1 MKINNKLKQI
11 AELVLPNSFL
21 LDVGCDHA
29 LLDIYLVNKNV
40 RSIASDINILPLEKA
55 KENIKKYGVENKIT
69 LKVGDGLEHLT
80 NEIDTIVISGMGGIL
95 IKDIIKKDINKISNQ
110 KIITCPNN
118 DGDVL
123 RKFMTSNGFKI
134 EQEILVKD
142 KYIYE
147 IIVFVKG
154 YEKYSKKEIMYG
166 KYFIHDDLHKEYFT
180 KKIDTLIS
188 IKNNLPKKHF
198 IKKIELTKKIRGLK
212 SII

>member
-29 LLDIYLVNKNV
+29 LLDIYLTNKNV
-40 RSIASDINILPLEKA
+40 RCIGSDINILPLEKA
-55 KENIKKYGVENKIT
+55 KENIKKYRVEDKIT

-95 IKDIIKKDINKISNQ
+95 IKDIIKKDLNKIGNQ

-118 DGDVL
+118 DSYVL

-134 EQEILVKD
+134 EKEILVKD

-147 IIVFVKG
+147 IIVFIKG
-154 YEKYSKKEIMYG
+154 IEKYSTKEIMYG
-166 KYFIHDDLHKEYFT
+166 KYFIHDDLYKEYFT

-198 IKKIELTKKIRGLK
+198 IKKMELTKKIRGLK
-212 SII
+212 NII

>member
-40 RSIASDINILPLEKA
+40 RSIASDINKLPLEKA
-55 KENIKKYGVENKIT
+55 SENIKKYNVQDKIT
-69 LKVGDGLEHLT
+69 LKIGDGLEHLT
-80 NEIDTIVISGMGGIL
+80 SEVDTIVISGMGGIL
-95 IKDIIKKDINKISNQ
+95 IKDIIKKDLSKITNQ

-118 DGDVL
+118 DSDIL
-123 RKFMTSNGFKI
+123 RKFMMLNGFKI
-134 EQEILVKD
+134 EQEVLVKD

-154 YEKYSKKEIMYG
+154 FERLSKKEIMYG
-166 KYFIHDDLHKEYFT
+166 KYFIHDYLYKEYFS
-180 KKIDTLIS
+180 KKLDTLIS
-188 IKNNLPKKHF
+188 IRNNLPKKHF
-198 IKKIELTKKIRGLK
+198 IKRIELTKKIRRLK
-212 SII
+212 NII

>member
-29 LLDIYLVNKNV
+29 LLDIYLTNKNV
-40 RSIASDINILPLEKA
+40 RSIASDINKLPLEKA
-55 KENIKKYGVENKIT
+55 SENIKKYRVEDKIT

-95 IKDIIKKDINKISNQ
+95 IKDIIKKDLNKIGNQ

-118 DGDVL
+118 DSDVL

-147 IIVFVKG
+147 VIVFVRG
-154 YEKYSKKEIMYG
+154 FEKYSNKEIMYG
-166 KYFIHDDLHKEYFT
+166 KYFIHDDLYKEYFT
-180 KKIDTLIS
+180 KKIVTLIS
-188 IKNNLPKKHF
+188 IKDNLPKKHF
-198 IKKIELTKKIRGLK
+198 IKKIQLTKKIRRLR

>member
-11 AELVLPNSFL
+11 SELVLPNSFL

-29 LLDIYLVNKNV
+29 LLDIYLTSKNV
-40 RSIASDINILPLEKA
+40 RCIGSDINILPLEKA
-55 KENIKKYGVENKIT
+55 KENIKKYRVEDKIT

-118 DGDVL
+118 DSYVL

-134 EQEILVKD
+134 EQEILAKD

-166 KYFIHDDLHKEYFT
+166 KYFIHDGLYKEYFT
-180 KKIDTLIS
+180 KKIDTLIL

-198 IKKIELTKKIRGLK
+198 IKKIELTKKIRRLK

>member
-29 LLDIYLVNKNV
+29 LLDIYLTNKNV
-40 RSIASDINILPLEKA
+40 RCIGCDINILPLEKA
-55 KENIKKYGVENKIT
+55 KENIKKYGVEDKIT

-80 NEIDTIVISGMGGIL
+80 NNIDTIVISGMGGIL
-95 IKDIIKKDINKISNQ
+95 IKDIIKKDLSKITNQ

-118 DGDVL
+118 DSDVL

-134 EQEILVKD
+134 EKEMLVKD

-147 IIVFVKG
+147 IIVFIKG
-154 YEKYSKKEIMYG
+154 IEKYSNKEIMYG
-166 KYFIHDDLHKEYFT
+166 KYFIHDDLYKEYFS
-180 KKIDTLIS
+180 KKLDTLIL

-198 IKKIELTKKIRGLK
+198 IKKIELTKKIRRLK

>member
-29 LLDIYLVNKNV
+29 LLDIYLTNKNV
-40 RSIASDINILPLEKA
+40 RCIGSDINILPLEKA
-55 KENIKKYGVENKIT
+55 KENIKKYRVEDKIT

-95 IKDIIKKDINKISNQ
+95 IKDIIKKDLNKIGNQ

-118 DGDVL
+118 DSYVL

-134 EQEILVKD
+134 EKEILVKD

-147 IIVFVKG
+147 IIVFIKG
-154 YEKYSKKEIMYG
+154 IEKYSNKEIMYG
-166 KYFIHDDLHKEYFT
+166 KYFIHDDLYKEYFT

-198 IKKIELTKKIRGLK
+198 IKKMELTKKIRGLK
-212 SII
+212 NII

>member
-40 RSIASDINILPLEKA
+40 RSIASDINKLPLEKA
-55 KENIKKYGVENKIT
+55 SENIKKYNVQDKIT
-69 LKVGDGLEHLT
+69 LKIGDGLEHLT
-80 NEIDTIVISGMGGIL
+80 SEVDTIVISGMGGIL
-95 IKDIIKKDINKISNQ
+95 IKDIIKKDLSKITNQ

-118 DGDVL
+118 DSDIL
-123 RKFMTSNGFKI
+123 RKFMMLNGFKI
-134 EQEILVKD
+134 EQEVLVKD

-154 YEKYSKKEIMYG
+154 FERLSKKEIMYG
-166 KYFIHDDLHKEYFT
+166 KYFKYDDLYKEYFS
-180 KKIDTLIS
+180 KKLDTLTS

-198 IKKIELTKKIRGLK
+198 IKRIELTKKIRRLK
-212 SII
+212 NII